1 MITRNQGYRLSKGKE
16 EASQELFIEWAN
28 TFGVNASK
36 IEGYENNRLKGD
48 YLLDTGGSLE
58 LKSQN
63 IGAYNQNFIEI
74 GEITTNPI
82 HAEGYN
88 KLSEIF
94 TPYGITDLSKVNVTN
109 REKTVVKFGIPEF
122 FNIGFTPVANG
133 ANIMY
138 INNNTSLIY
147 FYTAAKFMSLV
158 ADAIKAKG
166 FTRGLGRANMD
177 SVAVFIPNSEISW
190 QKVNG
195 EYVYTGNRKY
205 ENAVMELFK

>member
-16 EASQELFIEWAN
+16 EASQELFTEWAN

-36 IEGYENNRLKGD
+36 IEGYDNNRLKGD

-74 GEITTNPI
+74 GEITNNPI
-82 HAEGYN
+82 HAEGYD

-94 TPYGITDLSKVNVTN
+94 APYGIDDLSKVNVSN
-109 REKTVVKFGIPEF
+109 REKTVVKFGMPEF
-122 FNIGFTPVANG
+122 FNVGFTPVANG

-147 FYTAAKFMSLV
+147 FYTAAKFLHLV
-158 ADAIKAKG
+158 ADAIQRKG
-166 FTRGLGRANMD
+166 FSRGLGRANMD
-177 SVAVFIPNSEISW
+177 SIAVFIPNSEISW
-190 QKVNG
+190 IKEKG
-195 EYVYTGNRKY
+195 EYVYTGNPSY
-205 ENAVMELFK
+205 EHAVMELFK